1 MNCCSGPTFKIELN
15 PNLKH
20 HLNRDRVCLWLCGV
34 RKQAALQTDQHHSLI
49 TSQCFTDWKIR
60 LGLETNPFSTLVQ
73 DQWWSILCVL
83 LMEQSSI
90 KARGFIAKQQRNS
103 IYQSK
108 TNKRSNLKVYQAI
121 KRPRRATQLHFVY
134 QMFEHSH
141 EIQSLD
147 AQGMLKWFPQPD
159 YFLLLLSIGTKI
171 WFTSQTRLISICAP
185 WCQQITI

>member
-1 MNCCSGPTFKIELN
+1 MDCCAGPTFKKELN

-20 HLNRDRVCLWLCGV
+20 HLNRDQVCLWLCGV

-108 TNKRSNLKVYQAI
+108 TNKRSNLRVYQAI
-121 KRPRRATQLHFVY
+121 KRPRRAMQFIGYALFTKCLNIAMKYKVW
-134 QMFEHSH
+134 MPKGCK
-141 EIQSLD
+141 I
-147 AQGMLKWFPQPD
+147 WFSQPD
-159 YFLLLLSIGTKI
+159 YFLQLLSIGTKI
-171 WFTSQTRLISICAP
+171 WFTS
-185 WCQQITI
+185 